1 MEATEKVFM
10 AVAVDDDIDLHP
22 KNKRLPATRLG
33 WAAASMVYGLERPEQ
48 VSEGEERSQGHGVAA
63 ELCRGPW

>member
-10 AVAVDDDIDLHP
+10 AVAVDDDFDLHP

-48 VSEGEERSQGHGVAA
+48 VRRGHMVTV
-63 ELCRGPW
+63 